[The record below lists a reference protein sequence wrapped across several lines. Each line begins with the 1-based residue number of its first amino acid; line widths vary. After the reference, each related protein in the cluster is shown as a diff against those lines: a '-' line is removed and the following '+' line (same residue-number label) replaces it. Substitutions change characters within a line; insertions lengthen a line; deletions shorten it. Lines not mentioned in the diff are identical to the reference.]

1 MVILFPFKVI
11 YTVKGEA
18 RGSKSS
24 TGVDA
29 RVESRYIY
37 FNVSIWNVRVVS
49 LDFLT
54 TKSNFKKCISNDFD
68 NFSHK
73 I

>member
-1 MVILFPFKVI
+1 MNPDI
-11 YTVKGEA
+11 
-18 RGSKSS
+18 
-24 TGVDA
+24 
-29 RVESRYIY
+29 
-37 FNVSIWNVRVVS
+37 FNVRMRNVRVVS

>member
-1 MVILFPFKVI
+1 MFSE
-11 YTVKGEA
+11 KGEA

-24 TGVDA
+24 TEISLEWTLELNPD
-29 RVESRYIY
+29 I
-37 FNVSIWNVRVVS
+37 FNVRIRNVRVVS